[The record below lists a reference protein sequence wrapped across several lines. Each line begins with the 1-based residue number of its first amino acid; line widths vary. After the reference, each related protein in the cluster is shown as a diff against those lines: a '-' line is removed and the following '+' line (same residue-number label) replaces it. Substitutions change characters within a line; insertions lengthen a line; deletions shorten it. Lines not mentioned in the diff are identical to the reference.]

1 MTRLLLKIL
10 AVFCLVIFQIAV
22 MTKLMIWGTIPNLII
37 LLAIAMVF
45 RGRFQDGILLAGI
58 GGLLLDLASPIR
70 FGAYT
75 MLFLAAIGVI
85 NFYVLKIFPT
95 PSLMVSFLIFAASIL
110 LIDVAFFLLLGNIP
124 YWQLIPQAIFGGL
137 WGIVIYWLV
146 EKFIKPKE
154 EIKLT

>member
-1 MTRLLLKIL
+1 MAKILLKIF

-22 MTKLMIWGTIPNLII
+22 MTKLTIWGTIPNLII

-45 RGRFQDGILLAGI
+45 RGRFQDGILLAGV

-75 MLFLAAIGVI
+75 MLFLAAIGI
-85 NFYVLKIFPT
+85 IHFYVLKIFPT

-110 LIDVAFFLLLGNIP
+110 LIDLTLFLLLRNIP
-124 YWQLIPQAIFGGL
+124 YWQLLPQAIFGGL
-137 WGIVIYWLV
+137 WGIFIYWLV
-146 EKFIKPKE
+146 EKIIKPKE
-154 EIKLT
+154 EIKLA